1 MKINWGVKP
10 LRLGNVKKWI
20 VKGFLRTVQKSFH
33 KPLFGDAI
41 VWYKPM
47 ISVAPMDFRG
57 YSDERTRPVGVANLA
72 TRRSRNRAFR

>member
-10 LRLGNVKKWI
+10 LRLLIVKKWI